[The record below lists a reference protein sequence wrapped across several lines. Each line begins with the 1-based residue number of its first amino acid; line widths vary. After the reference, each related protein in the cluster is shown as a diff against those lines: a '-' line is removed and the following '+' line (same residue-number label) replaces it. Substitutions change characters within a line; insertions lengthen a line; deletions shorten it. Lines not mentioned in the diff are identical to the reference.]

1 MYRQSK
7 RLVTHVTFVRFLST
21 VNSAA
26 THKATWLSKSF
37 ATNSSLHSNGF
48 SPEWLCL
55 CTARWLLV
63 RQHLPQSVHLY
74 SLVWIIICLSIGER
88 RWKAFLA
95 LGALKW
101 FFSPECIRS
110 WIFKYRLR
118 AKRLWQTLHQ
128 YGLGLSSCRRY
139 CNDLVHPIV
148 VWVVTIWS
156 KVNTTAAGALMRDAT
171 KCRLYTGS
179 PVYTAFAYIVPHP
192 TAWSMFYGAT
202 HSYLAY
208 MSHLIGV

>member
-128 YGLGLSSCRRY
+128 YGLGLSSCRPSVLSVLLASTFISY
-139 CNDLVHPIV
+139 AWDLSIPSASVSSVLLFPVCSQHTKYISC
-148 VWVVTIWS
+148 WS
-156 KVNTTAAGALMRDAT
+156 QQNHNQPAT
-171 KCRLYTGS
+171 S
-179 PVYTAFAYIVPHP
+179 
-192 TAWSMFYGAT
+192 
-202 HSYLAY
+202 
-208 MSHLIGV
+208 